1 MDIRI
6 LTCDNNRYQLD
17 SLISHIRE
25 FGIKHNI
32 NLIIDKAMT
41 GETTLAL
48 HSQKRYH
55 MVFLDIDLDEKVNG
69 VEIAETI
76 RKNDDNVLII
86 FVTAFSNYTRQAYE
100 MFAFNYV
107 MKPIDKQF
115 FDKMMTRAVN
125 LVKARYFIREKLSI
139 TIDDGHENHK
149 IQYDDIVYIEKVG
162 KRVYFHLT
170 DKRVFHPVMTLN
182 YLDSLLEEGY
192 FLRCHKSFMIN
203 RYKIQCVDSNH
214 IIMKNIDKAI
224 PIGRKYKEDINKA
237 VLEII

>member
-1 MDIRI
+1 
-6 LTCDNNRYQLD
+6 
-17 SLISHIRE
+17 
-25 FGIKHNI
+25 
-32 NLIIDKAMT
+32 
-41 GETTLAL
+41 
-48 HSQKRYH
+48 

-69 VEIAETI
+69 VEIAGTI

-170 DKRVFHPVMTLN
+170 DKRVFNPVMTLN